1 MFEILSSTLGN
12 MISTGRASL
21 TSNMILSFL
30 LVLAQFI
37 EFTTGHTAASLQQ
50 ENDRLRSLNERL
62 RAYIQHVQST
72 TSLSASTS
80 FLQLVEEPPTD
91 LPTTTDGAELAASGP
106 GPGHEDDA
114 SGPNDA
120 EEAAN
125 KKAIEQS
132 VDNFCLSPGECQ
144 ERLYACR
151 RHAVEKC
158 WQTDYARGGAKPGS
172 GDLDQDRLQQINDR
186 TGQKLREIGID
197 IDCDPSASG
206 VNESVALSGGPS
218 GTEDEEQAP
227 VEASP
232 SASSGNE
239 GGAGE
244 PRFSEY
250 EELDTGTGEGIVK
263 LS

>member
-1 MFEILSSTLGN
+1 MLLLLFLTL
-12 MISTGRASL
+12 T
-21 TSNMILSFL
+21 
-30 LVLAQFI
+30 QFVA
-37 EFTTGHTAASLQQ
+37 TTGHTAASLQQ

-72 TSLSASTS
+72 TSLSTTPSHPSSSTS
-80 FLQLVEEPPTD
+80 FLQLVEEPPAD

-106 GPGHEDDA
+106 GPGNEDDA
-114 SGPNDA
+114 SGPSDD

-218 GTEDEEQAP
+218 GSKDEEDLSGGPSGTKDEEEAP

-239 GGAGE
+239 GEAGQ

-250 EELDTGTGEGIVK
+250 EEFDTGTGEGVVK
-263 LS
+263 LT

>member
-1 MFEILSSTLGN
+1 MLLLLFLTL
-12 MISTGRASL
+12 T
-21 TSNMILSFL
+21 
-30 LVLAQFI
+30 QFVA
-37 EFTTGHTAASLQQ
+37 TTGHTAASLQQ

-72 TSLSASTS
+72 TSLSTTPSHPSSSTS
-80 FLQLVEEPPTD
+80 FLQFVEEPPAD

-106 GPGHEDDA
+106 GPGNEDDA
-114 SGPNDA
+114 SGPSDD

-206 VNESVALSGGPS
+206 VNESVALSGGPT
-218 GTEDEEQAP
+218 GTKDEEEAP
-227 VEASP
+227 AP

-239 GGAGE
+239 GEAGQP

-250 EELDTGTGEGIVK
+250 EEFDNGTGEGVVK
-263 LS
+263 LT